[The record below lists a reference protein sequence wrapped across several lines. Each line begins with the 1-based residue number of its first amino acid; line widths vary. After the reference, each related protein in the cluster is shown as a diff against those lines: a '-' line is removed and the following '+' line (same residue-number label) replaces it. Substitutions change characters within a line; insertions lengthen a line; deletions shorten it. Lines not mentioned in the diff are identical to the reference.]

1 MAVDDRSTDHTGDIL
16 AGLASVWPDRMRVL
30 RVERLPEGWMGKNHA
45 LYLGGEEA
53 RGEWLLFTDADIRF
67 APGCLEDA
75 LGYAQ
80 GEGLDHLTLATEIIS
95 RGVLLRSFV
104 AAFVLVF
111 EVTQRPWRAADPRA
125 REAVGVGAFN
135 LVRREALP
143 PGGNPPRHP
152 SASRR
157 RHEAREAPET
167 GSVQTRLVVGQ
178 APERPVEVSVVRYLE
193 GYGVLVA
200 RLHTYSNRRR
210 SRRADRVEPCQPQLP

>member
-135 LVRREALP
+135 LVRREAYLRAGTHRAIRLRP
-143 PGGNPPRHP
+143 DDDMRLGRLLKQAAFRPGWSSG
-152 SASRR
+152 
-157 RHEAREAPET
+157 
-167 GSVQTRLVVGQ
+167 RLQ
-178 APERPVEVSVVRYLE
+178 NVRW
-193 GYGVLVA
+193 
-200 RLHTYSNRRR
+200 R
-210 SRRADRVEPCQPQLP
+210 

>member
-1 MAVDDRSTDHTGDIL
+1 MPGLLRPGSVLAQDYPGSLEVVAVDDRSTDHTGDIL

-30 RVERLPEGWMGKNHA
+30 RVERLPEGWIGKNHA

-53 RGEWLLFTDADIRF
+53 RGEWLLFTDADVRF

-75 LGYAQ
+75 LGYA
-80 GEGLDHLTLATEIIS
+80 ESERLDHLTLATEIIS

-135 LVRREALP
+135 LVRREAYLRAGTHRAIRLRP
-143 PGGNPPRHP
+143 DDDMRLGRLLKQAAFRPGWSSG
-152 SASRR
+152 
-157 RHEAREAPET
+157 
-167 GSVQTRLVVGQ
+167 RLQ
-178 APERPVEVSVVRYLE
+178 NVRW
-193 GYGVLVA
+193 
-200 RLHTYSNRRR
+200 R
-210 SRRADRVEPCQPQLP
+210 